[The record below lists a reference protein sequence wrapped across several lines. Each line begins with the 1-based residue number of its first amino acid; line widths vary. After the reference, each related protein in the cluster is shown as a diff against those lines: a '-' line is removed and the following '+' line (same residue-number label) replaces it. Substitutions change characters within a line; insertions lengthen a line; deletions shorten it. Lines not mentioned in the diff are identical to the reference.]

1 MIFFKGAFLNNMFVK
16 FLFYNILIIINE
28 GEGMHMQLFL
38 IGFLLPFIGIIVLM
52 YILAGIRVVREYE
65 RAVVF
70 RLGRLRG
77 IKGPGIIWIIPGI
90 DQISRVDLRVQT
102 VDIPGQDLITK
113 DNINIKVDAAVFFR
127 IHDPGK
133 AIVSLKDVRSTIYVL
148 GQTSLRDILGD
159 FELDEILTR
168 REELAKK
175 IQELVDE
182 QVAGWG
188 IKVVSVALQ
197 QIILPP
203 ELVRA
208 MAAQAEAERERRA
221 KIILAEGDRQAAEII
236 AQAAE
241 YYERHPV
248 ALRLREL
255 ETIMA
260 VAKEKN
266 TLILYPVSMGSGLED
281 VLRSIGVAKAIVKG
295 GEKSKES

>member
-1 MIFFKGAFLNNMFVK
+1 MIFKSASLNNMFVK
-16 FLFYNILIIINE
+16 FLFYNIPIIINE
-28 GEGMHMQLFL
+28 GKGMHMQLSL
-38 IGFLLPFIGIIVLM
+38 IVFLLPFIGIIVLM